1 MASSNSC
8 WGIEIGAFAIKAVKV
23 EGEPGSVRATDLAVI
38 PHAKV
43 LSTPDIEVA
52 DVVRVSLG
60 TLVSQYDL
68 TNSQIAVSVPGAS
81 AFARFAKLPPVS
93 PKDVPNLV
101 NFEAQQQIPFPLDE
115 VEWDYQTFVTKDSPE
130 VEVGI
135 FAITKD
141 KIAERL
147 ATLADANISP
157 DYLTISPIAAYNA
170 LAYDLG
176 FDESMPG
183 TIIADVGTTSTDL
196 IIAEPG
202 RIWIRTFPLGGH
214 HFTQALVDAYK
225 LEYAK
230 AERVKIEGQ
239 EGRNW
244 EAAAKAMRSVFTDL
258 AQDIQRSI
266 GYYQSLHADAK
277 LERLIG
283 VGSTFHIPGLRKYL
297 KQQIGV
303 EVYRVEEL
311 KKLSDSG
318 LSDERK
324 TILKDSSLNLVTAY
338 GLALRGLEMQTI
350 KADLMPVAVV
360 REAMWKKKTK
370 WFGLAAGLGVAA
382 GAAMF
387 IRPAMDHL
395 AVSNMEK
402 PAIIDQAIAAAN
414 EQKKKAQEAGVI
426 GGSTTDLRAANLATL
441 LDHRQIYAHIVD
453 DLGQIVAD
461 ANSKAASTGGKAGAA
476 GYSVQSFQTKYLGPG
491 QGLNDD
497 GNPGGRPAA
506 AAGSMKQ
513 PRVVIT
519 LRLATTQPD
528 PQAFA
533 NETVERWLK
542 ENKKRDG
549 IPYVLESRP
558 TPWRV
563 ERVAAADAANP
574 GAAVPVNPADGGDGG
589 GGGKGSGLSRRQPPI
604 APPPGAKLVGGAN
617 DSGSDAK
624 ALAALD
630 EFKPSGPATT
640 AYVTVEW
647 TAVISTPD
655 AKEGAK

>member
-1 MASSNSC
+1 MAASNSC

-157 DYLTISPIAAYNA
+157 DFLTISPIAAYNA
-170 LAYDLG
+170 MAYDLG

-244 EAAAKAMRSVFTDL
+244 EAAAKAMRPVFTDL
-258 AQDIQRSI
+258 AQDITRSI

-297 KQQIGV
+297 KQQVGV

-318 LSDERK
+318 LSDDRK
-324 TILKDSSLNLVTAY
+324 AILKDNSLNLVTAY

-350 KADLMPVAVV
+350 KADLMPVTVV

-370 WFGLAAGLGVAA
+370 WFGLAAGLGIAA

-395 AVSNMEK
+395 AVANMEK
-402 PAIIDQAIAAAN
+402 PLIIDQAISAAN
-414 EQKKKAQEAGVI
+414 EQKKKAQDAGVI
-426 GGSTTDLRAANLATL
+426 GGSSQDLRAANLASL
-441 LDHRQIYAHIVD
+441 LENRQIYAHIVN
-453 DLGQIVAD
+453 DLGLIIEDGQ
-461 ANSKAASTGGKAGAA
+461 SKAAALGGKPGAP
-476 GYSVQSFQTKYLGPG
+476 GYTMESFNTRYLAPG
-491 QGLNDD
+491 QGLGDD
-497 GNPGGRPAA
+497 PANPGRPAQ
-506 AAGSMKQ
+506 AAGSNKQ

-519 LRLATTQPD
+519 LRLSTSQPD
-528 PQAFA
+528 PLAFA

-549 IPYVLESRP
+549 IPYVIESRS

-563 ERVAAADAANP
+563 ERVAEANDPNPVAAGNQP
-574 GAAVPVNPADGGDGG
+574 PPADDGG
-589 GGGKGSGLSRRQPPI
+589 GGGKGSGLMRRQQPPG
-604 APPPGAKLVGGAN
+604 GAKLVGGGN
-617 DSGSDAK
+617 DAGADAK
-624 ALAALD
+624 AVASLD
-630 EFKPSGPATT
+630 EFKNKEAPTT
-640 AYVTVEW
+640 AFVTVEW
-647 TAVISTPD
+647 TAVITTPES
-655 AKEGAK
+655 KEGGK

>member
-8 WGIEIGAFAIKAVKV
+8 WGIEVGAFAIKAVKV
-23 EGEPGSVRATDLAVI
+23 EGEPGSVRVTDLAVI

-68 TNSQIAVSVPGAS
+68 SNSQIAVSVPGAS

-157 DYLTISPIAAYNA
+157 DFLTISPIAAYNA
-170 LAYDLG
+170 MAYDLG

-258 AQDIQRSI
+258 AQDITRSI
-266 GYYQSLHADAK
+266 GYYQSLHSDAK

-297 KQQIGV
+297 KQQVGV

-318 LSDERK
+318 LSEERK
-324 TILKDSSLNLVTAY
+324 AIFKDNALNLVTAY

-350 KADLMPVAVV
+350 KADLMPVTVV

-387 IRPAMDHL
+387 IRPAIDHL
-395 AVSNMEK
+395 AVSNMDK

-414 EQKKKAQEAGVI
+414 EQKKKAQDAGVI
-426 GGSTTDLRAANLATL
+426 GGATSDLRAANMATL

-453 DLGQIVAD
+453 DLGLIMDD
-461 ANSKAASTGGKAGAA
+461 ANSKATAGGGKSPAR
-476 GYSVQSFQTKYLGPG
+476 GYSLQSFNTKYLAPG
-491 QGLNDD
+491 QGLGEDPN
-497 GNPGGRPAA
+497 NPGRPLQ
-506 AAGSMKQ
+506 AAGSNKQ

-519 LRLATTQPD
+519 LRLATSQAD

-533 NETVERWLK
+533 NDTVERWLK

-549 IPYVLESRP
+549 VPYVIESRP

-563 ERVAAADAANP
+563 ERVTEANNP
-574 GAAVPVNPADGGDGG
+574 GAVGAATGGEPDVG
-589 GGGKGSGLSRRQPPI
+589 GGGKGSGLSRRQQ
-604 APPPGAKLVGGAN
+604 AASPPPGAKLVGGGP
-617 DSGSDAK
+617 DTGGDAK
-624 ALAALD
+624 SLASLE
-630 EFKPSGPATT
+630 EFKNTGAPTT

-655 AKEGAK
+655 AKEGGK

>member
-1 MASSNSC
+1 MAASNSC

-23 EGEPGSVRATDLAVI
+23 EGESGSVRATELAVI

-101 NFEAQQQIPFPLDE
+101 NFEAQQQIPFPLEE

-170 LAYDLG
+170 MAYDLG

-244 EAAAKAMRSVFTDL
+244 EAAAKAMRPVFTDL
-258 AQDIQRSI
+258 AQDITRSI
-266 GYYQSLHADAK
+266 GYYQSLHSDAK
-277 LERLIG
+277 LERLVG

-297 KQQIGV
+297 KQQVGV

-318 LSDERK
+318 LSEDRK
-324 TILKDSSLNLVTAY
+324 TILKDNALNLVTAY

-350 KADLMPVAVV
+350 KADLMPVTVV

-370 WFGLAAGLGVAA
+370 WFGLAAGLGIAA

-395 AVSNMEK
+395 AVANMEK
-402 PAIIDQAIAAAN
+402 PVIIDQAISAAS
-414 EQKKKAQEAGVI
+414 EQKKKAQDAGVI
-426 GGSTTDLRAANLATL
+426 GGATPDLRAANFASL
-441 LDHRQIYAHIVD
+441 LEHRQIYAHIVD
-453 DLGQIVAD
+453 DLGLIMED
-461 ANSKAASTGGKAGAA
+461 ANAKAAAYSNKATRGFTLE
-476 GYSVQSFQTKYLGPG
+476 SFNTRYLRPG
-491 QGLNDD
+491 EGINDD
-497 GNPGGRPAA
+497 PTNAGGRPAP
-506 AAGSMKQ
+506 AAGSLRQ
-513 PRVVIT
+513 PRVAIT
-519 LRLATTQPD
+519 LRLATSQAD

-563 ERVAAADAANP
+563 ERVNATEDP
-574 GAAVPVNPADGGDGG
+574 GALAAGNAPPADDGGG
-589 GGGKGSGLSRRQPPI
+589 GGGKGSGAARQQRAANPG
-604 APPPGAKLVGGAN
+604 GAKLVGGGN
-617 DSGSDAK
+617 DAGADAK
-624 ALAALD
+624 AIASLD
-630 EFKPSGPATT
+630 EFKTKDAPTT

-647 TAVISTPD
+647 TAVITTPES
-655 AKEGAK
+655 KEGGK

>member
-68 TNSQIAVSVPGAS
+68 SNSQIAVSVPGAS

-147 ATLADANISP
+147 ATLADANVSP

-266 GYYQSLHADAK
+266 GYYQSLHSDAK

-324 TILKDSSLNLVTAY
+324 AILKDNSLNLVTAY

-350 KADLMPVAVV
+350 KADLMPVTVV

-387 IRPAMDHL
+387 IRPAIDHL

-414 EQKKKAQEAGVI
+414 EQKKKAQDAGVI
-426 GGSTTDLRAANLATL
+426 GGATSDLRAANMAAL

-453 DLGQIVAD
+453 DLGLIMED
-461 ANSKAASTGGKAGAA
+461 ANAKAATGATNSPHR
-476 GYSVQSFQTKYLGPG
+476 GYALKSFNTRYLAPG
-491 QGLNDD
+491 QGLGDD
-497 GNPGGRPAA
+497 GSNPGGRPAQ

-519 LRLATTQPD
+519 LRLATTQSD

-542 ENKKRDG
+542 ENRKRDG

-563 ERVAAADAANP
+563 ERVADAGDPAAAAR
-574 GAAVPVNPADGGDGG
+574 PVDDPDGG
-589 GGGKGSGLSRRQPPI
+589 GGGKGSGLSRRQPPPVT
-604 APPPGAKLVGGAN
+604 PPPGARLVGGAN
-617 DSGSDAK
+617 DPASDAK
-624 ALAALD
+624 SLASLD
-630 EFKPSGPATT
+630 EFKLNGPPTT
-640 AYVTVEW
+640 AIVTVEW
-647 TAVISTPD
+647 TAVINTPD
-655 AKEGAK
+655 AKEGGK